1 MRRHLRTAS
10 SAALIAVAAGTQ
22 AAEDPNSDR
31 IGFVIDEI
39 TVVGTRTERNLN
51 EVDATISVIDR
62 EDIERRLFRDI
73 QDLVRYEPGV
83 SVGGTGSRFGLSG
96 FTIRGIGGNR
106 VLTLVDGI
114 RIPDEFS
121 FGPFLSARRDFVDV
135 DTIERVE
142 IARGPVSTLY
152 GSDALGGVV
161 AITTRAPN
169 DYVSADDPL
178 HLEAKTGYSSEDESF
193 IAAVN
198 GAYGNEDVAL
208 MLNYTNRTGSETETS
223 GSVGGTGPTRSQA
236 DPQDLETETIGAKI
250 AVRVSPHHNL
260 IAGYEVYDS
269 TVETTLLSDF
279 GTVARGA
286 VTNTR
291 NTEDDRDRTR
301 LNLSWR
307 YDNEDAFIQNALITL
322 YRQESE
328 TVQFTLDNRTPA
340 PRPPGQPRPEIRT
353 RNSFFEQEIEG
364 VFGQASSRFEFAS
377 SEHTVTF
384 GIDVYETDNSS
395 RREGAAVDAATGEV
409 IPPSPFA
416 PALPSRD
423 FPLTT
428 VQNQAFFLQDEI
440 VFMDGRL
447 RVTPGLRFD
456 DYEANVSLDPLF
468 VNGSPGQTV
477 DDYDDS
483 DLTLKLG
490 ALYQFTD
497 QISGWARYSEGF
509 RAPPYDDVNVGF
521 TNFAGGY
528 KTIAAPNLSSETS
541 AGFEFGMRFSGAWG
555 EAQIAAFTT
564 EYDNFIESFAI
575 APAFSDT
582 GGIDPADGL
591 LTFQSINRDE
601 VTIDGVEFRGRL
613 ALGALQEGLRDFYL
627 ETAAAYAKGEDDN
640 DVPIDS
646 IDPLN
651 AVVGVRWA
659 PASAR
664 YDAELVWTWAGDK
677 DSSDINPAN
686 GRPATDGYNVID
698 LLGHYELTEQIQLDV
713 GIFNLFD
720 EDYIR
725 WADTAGVGGDAID
738 RFTRPGRNFSATLRA
753 AL

>member
-1 MRRHLRTAS
+1 MRRPLRIAS
-10 SAALIAVAAGTQ
+10 STALLAVAASTQ
-22 AAEDPNSDR
+22 AADGMDGHETD
-31 IGFVIDEI
+31 IATEEI
-39 TVVGTRTERNLN
+39 TIVGTRTERSLD

-106 VLTLVDGI
+106 VLTLVDGV
-114 RIPDEFS
+114 RIPEEFS
-121 FGPFLSARRDFVDV
+121 FGPFLSSRRDFVDV

-169 DYVSADDPL
+169 DYVSADAPM
-178 HLEAKTGYSSEDESF
+178 HLEAKTGYSSEDDSF
-193 IAAVN
+193 IAALN
-198 GAYGNEDVAL
+198 GAFGNEDVVV
-208 MLNYTNRTGSETETS
+208 MLNYTNRTGNETETS
-223 GSVGGTGPTRSQA
+223 GDVGGTGPTRSEA
-236 DPQDLETETIGAKI
+236 DPQDIETETIGAKI

-260 IAGYEVYDS
+260 IVGYEVFDS
-269 TVETTLLSDF
+269 TVESTLLSDF
-279 GTVARGA
+279 GTLTRGT
-286 VTNTR
+286 VTNSR
-291 NTEDDRDRTR
+291 ATEDDRDRSR

-307 YDNEDAFIQNALITL
+307 YANDEALIQDALITL

-328 TVQFTLDNRTPA
+328 TAQFTLDNRTPPGP
-340 PRPPGQPRPEIRT
+340 PRPQNRT
-353 RNSFFEQEIEG
+353 RNSYFKQEIEG
-364 VFGQASSRFEFAS
+364 VFAQASSAFEIAAS
-377 SEHTVTF
+377 AHTVTF
-384 GIDVYETDNSS
+384 GIDVYETDNNS
-395 RREGAAVDAATGEV
+395 RRDGGALDAATGEV

-423 FPLTT
+423 FPLTQ
-428 VQNQAFFLQDEI
+428 VQNRAFFLQDEI
-440 VFMDGRL
+440 VLMDGRL

-456 DYEANVSLDPLF
+456 DYEADVSSDPLF

-497 QISGWARYSEGF
+497 RISAWARYSEGF

-541 AGFEFGMRFSGAWG
+541 AGVELGMRFSGAWG

-564 EYDNFIESFAI
+564 EYDNFIESLAI

-591 LTFQSINRDE
+591 LTFQSVNRDK
-601 VTIDGVEFRGRL
+601 VTIDGVELRGRL
-613 ALGALQEGLRDFYL
+613 ALGALQDGLRDFYL

-686 GRPATDGYNVID
+686 GGPAVDGYNVID
-698 LLGHYELTEQIQLDV
+698 LLGHYELTEHIQLDV

-725 WADTAGVGGDAID
+725 WADTAGAGADALD
-738 RFTRPGRNFSATLRA
+738 RFSRPGRNFSATLRA